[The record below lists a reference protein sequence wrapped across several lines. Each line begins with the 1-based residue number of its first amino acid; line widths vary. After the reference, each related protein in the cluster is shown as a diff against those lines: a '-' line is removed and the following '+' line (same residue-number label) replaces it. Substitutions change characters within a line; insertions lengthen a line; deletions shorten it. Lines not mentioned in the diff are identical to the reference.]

1 MRNCF
6 GHSRNEEVRN
16 VLGNSDFQGSDVI
29 FYLKNPD
36 GTMNKI
42 GETTT
47 IVAAYSGKGTSRFPS
62 IFEGSITIKDA
73 SFELNDIGKKVQELG
88 FNEPDA
94 WTISTFYGEEGYKNI
109 KKLVK
114 MGFSPRAAFN
124 IHRTKGSS
132 WKDGKNGR

>member
-1 MRNCF
+1 M
-6 GHSRNEEVRN
+6 
-16 VLGNSDFQGSDVI
+16 LGKQPKGSDVI
-29 FYLKNPD
+29 MYFKKPD
-36 GTMNKI
+36 GTMI
-42 GETTT
+42 RVGEMET
-47 IVAAYSGKGTSRFPS
+47 IVAHSGKGRSRMAS
-62 IFEGSITIKDA
+62 FETMYGGSITIRDA

-88 FNEPDA
+88 FSEQDA

>member
-1 MRNCF
+1 M
-6 GHSRNEEVRN
+6 
-16 VLGNSDFQGSDVI
+16 LGNSDFHGSDVI

-47 IVAAYSGKGTSRFPS
+47 IVAAYSGKGESRLVANP
-62 IFEGSITIKDA
+62 FEGSITIRDA

-88 FNEPDA
+88 FSEQDA

>member
-1 MRNCF
+1 MQRCF
-6 GHSRNEEVRN
+6 GHSRNEEVLT
-16 VLGNSDFQGSDVI
+16 VLGRNIKGLQDIEMYF
-29 FYLKNPD
+29 KNPD
-36 GTMNKI
+36 GTMTRA
-42 GETTT
+42 GVVETL
-47 IVAAYSGKGTSRFPS
+47 VAYSGKGTSRFPT
-62 IFEGSITIKDA
+62 IFEGSITIRDA

-88 FNEPDA
+88 FSEQDS
-94 WTISTFYGEEGYKNI
+94 WTISTFYGDDGYKNI

>member
-1 MRNCF
+1 MIGKRPN
-6 GHSRNEEVRN
+6 
-16 VLGNSDFQGSDVI
+16 GSDVI
-29 FYLKNPD
+29 MYFKNPD
-36 GTMNKI
+36 GTMTRI
-42 GETTT
+42 GEMET
-47 IVAAYSGKGTSRFPS
+47 IVAHAGKGKSRFPS
-62 IFEGSITIKDA
+62 FETMYGGSITIRDA

-132 WKDGKNGR
+132 WKEGKNGR

>member
-1 MRNCF
+1 M
-6 GHSRNEEVRN
+6 
-16 VLGNSDFQGSDVI
+16 LGKHPSGSDVI
-29 FYLKNPD
+29 MYFKNPD
-36 GTMNKI
+36 GTMTRV
-42 GETTT
+42 GEMKT
-47 IVAAYSGKGTSRFPS
+47 ITATVAKGKSRFPT
-62 IFEGSITIKDA
+62 IFEGSITVRDA

-132 WKDGKNGR
+132 WKEGKNGR